1 MKMNIKI
8 AVVNNSGNMGKSTI
22 CDSLLLPRLEG
33 AKVVKVETINTDGT
47 NDVKISAKEFLEIT
61 KKIGAKGS
69 VIVDVGSSNVEIFFE
84 KIMEFHGTQEDFDY
98 FIVPV
103 TPENKGQMD
112 TLLTI
117 GALLDLNVEPERIR
131 VIFNKVDPGRAFDKQ
146 FSGILENQLFCSLKI
161 KRYPIIRNTELF
173 FHLNEMNK
181 TLKEVL
187 DDDRDFRKLMRE
199 CEDDDELEIL
209 STERAIKRLATGVNE
224 DLNMAFNLLDIV

>member
-1 MKMNIKI
+1 
-8 AVVNNSGNMGKSTI
+8 
-22 CDSLLLPRLEG
+22 
-33 AKVVKVETINTDGT
+33 
-47 NDVKISAKEFLEIT
+47 
-61 KKIGAKGS
+61 
-69 VIVDVGSSNVEIFFE
+69 
-84 KIMEFHGTQEDFDY
+84 FHGTQEDFDY

>member
-1 MKMNIKI
+1 MDDWRSKPRTGRAKI
-8 AVVNNSGNMGKSTI
+8 TEHSTEIRILLAEGK
-22 CDSLLLPRLEG
+22 
-33 AKVVKVETINTDGT
+33 T
-47 NDVKISAKEFLEIT
+47 NRQIY
-61 KKIGAKGS
+61 
-69 VIVDVGSSNVEIFFE
+69 N
-84 KIMEFHGTQEDFDY
+84 
-98 FIVPV
+98 
-103 TPENKGQMD
+103 
-112 TLLTI
+112 LLT
-117 GALLDLNVEPERIR
+117 
-131 VIFNKVDPGRAFDKQ
+131 NKGRAFDKQ

>member
-1 MKMNIKI
+1 
-8 AVVNNSGNMGKSTI
+8 
-22 CDSLLLPRLEG
+22 
-33 AKVVKVETINTDGT
+33 
-47 NDVKISAKEFLEIT
+47 
-61 KKIGAKGS
+61 
-69 VIVDVGSSNVEIFFE
+69 
-84 KIMEFHGTQEDFDY
+84 
-98 FIVPV
+98 
-103 TPENKGQMD
+103 
-112 TLLTI
+112 
-117 GALLDLNVEPERIR
+117 
-131 VIFNKVDPGRAFDKQ
+131 
-146 FSGILENQLFCSLKI
+146 SLKI